1 MTYVTAWTAMTH
13 TVFISAMTVIKELL
27 TVHPGHVSVQST
39 DRKINTDTCFYFHV
53 ILIEEC
59 DKK

>member
-27 TVHPGHVSVQST
+27 TVHPGHVSVQPVLLQTTEMSSVHPQ
-39 DRKINTDTCFYFHV
+39 KNKH
-53 ILIEEC
+53 
-59 DKK
+59 